1 MIGAVGL
8 YVLVRFLLENFQSTD
23 LHEVKLHGG
32 QLSLRNVKT
41 FISAKTAG
49 SAAELPRRAT
59 ARCLES
65 PPWQGHRPPC
75 AVAELVTC

>member
-41 FISAKTAG
+41 FISAKTAAVRL
-49 SAAELPRRAT
+49 SCPCVLRRDAWK
-59 ARCLES
+59 ARHGKVI
-65 PPWQGHRPPC
+65 GHRVP
-75 AVAELVTC
+75 